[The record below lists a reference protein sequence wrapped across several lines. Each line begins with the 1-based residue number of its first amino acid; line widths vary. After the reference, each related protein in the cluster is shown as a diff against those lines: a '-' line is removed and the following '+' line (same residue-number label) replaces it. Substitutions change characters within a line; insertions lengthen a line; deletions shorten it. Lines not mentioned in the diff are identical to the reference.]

1 MRGTL
6 PINARSSRQRTVG
19 RSPSS
24 AFHEGLL
31 EAYSKATARDRV
43 SCSPPRPPASV
54 TLPSSHADPLSGTP
68 EHRLCLA
75 AYQIDET
82 SGTRPSIPGDDLDWF
97 QKSHFGPLLLGEIR
111 FKPRDMPSMVCAV
124 PLPRTPGSGAFPLL
138 FALVRTMDRTLN
150 VDVLRQTFGEV
161 CELLVRVGKVPG
173 QRENDGDDRGIYS
186 EAVEGSRW
194 LPISPIG
201 WRPAYYGRTE
211 FVFRFGSRFRAQTSV
226 GPKTLQY

>member
-6 PINARSSRQRTVG
+6 PIDGRSSRQRTVG

-31 EAYSKATARDRV
+31 EA
-43 SCSPPRPPASV
+43 CSPPHPPAS
-54 TLPSSHADPLSGTP
+54 
-68 EHRLCLA
+68 E
-75 AYQIDET
+75 
-82 SGTRPSIPGDDLDWF
+82 
-97 QKSHFGPLLLGEIR
+97 SHFGPLLLGEIR

-138 FALVRTMDRTLN
+138 FALDLSVTMDRTPN